1 MIDLYPDALTAQ
13 TLVVPGQRAGMTEYT
28 DDVAFVVLL
37 VSAMTTAQWR
47 LWSWSPEALDGWRA
61 DTKYNALPAGLS
73 ELLKPLYSAFRLFS
87 DNTC

>member
-47 LWSWSPEALDGWRA
+47 LWS
-61 DTKYNALPAGLS
+61 
-73 ELLKPLYSAFRLFS
+73 
-87 DNTC
+87 